1 MIDYIIMTKT
11 TIPKVKD
18 LRVDKEGTHRMKGR
32 EETDHNTILMEIDTT
47 VTSHAN
53 KITVWKRGSKSDWRN
68 FNEAINRDLKQ
79 NPTKTYMDLEQ
90 AIKRNL
96 IKHIGKV
103 TIRTNRNRDS
113 KEAKNLREKKKQA
126 GKEFDQAIKSNNP
139 RIAEIKNNYI
149 QAQKDLRNQI
159 EKDAENKSKN
169 IIQTLIKEGGAK
181 SNLFWKLRRKI
192 IKKDSDANYDTKDE
206 TGKTITNPEEAKEHI
221 AKYYENLYQARE
233 GTAEFQQWTE
243 KIRNKIEEIEK
254 EMQNLEPVPEITQ
267 KELKLA
273 IKNMKRG
280 KSCGPD
286 EIPNEVFIEAQEP
299 LLKEVTKHLND
310 ISTSENIPDS
320 WQEGEIKRLYKGKG
334 NKGKC
339 SAERGITLAS
349 NMGKLYERII
359 NNRILHEINISDAQA
374 GGKKGRAT
382 TDHLL
387 VVKELINIAKKKRKP
402 LYIVFLDVTKAYDKA
417 WLDAIMYVMHKEGL
431 QSKHWS
437 LVRKLNQN
445 LSAKIKTKYGLTREI
460 RIKDSIRQGGV
471 LSVAQYAILMDEIH
485 KELNA
490 KGMGIK
496 LTKSDTK
503 VGDLLWVDDV
513 ALMSFDENELQD
525 MLDIT
530 YHTAKKYRIEFG
542 KEKSQILVIGTEKQ
556 REKTEER
563 IFKLGDMSLDRTQTY
578 NYLGE
583 TINEKGDISDHTK
596 KIRGKVEAAF
606 QTIQLIA
613 GDDNFNK
620 LEMETIW
627 KLVETCIIPIATY
640 ASETWNNNKTNTQE
654 INRIL
659 DSIIKRILKTPV
671 STPRETLYME
681 TGLMDLEH
689 EAKRKQILMRHRLSR
704 TTNPLIQSTIDDDSK
719 GGWKERTDN
728 LMKELE
734 ISKESLQLK
743 KEPFSKLVKKSIDKL
758 FKNAIDKKGEAKSKV
773 EHLKDGTGGWI
784 PMERRKYMSELSRN
798 QVSKIFQARTR
809 MLNIK
814 NNYRNNHKNDLGCR
828 ACGQPNET
836 QPHVLREC
844 TVLHAS
850 DNSEILQ
857 TDIFTENPRDLRKTA
872 KKLESLLEDLTADP
886 RTERV
891 DALAN

>member
-1 MIDYIIMTKT
+1 
-11 TIPKVKD
+11 
-18 LRVDKEGTHRMKGR
+18 
-32 EETDHNTILMEIDTT
+32 
-47 VTSHAN
+47 
-53 KITVWKRGSKSDWRN
+53 
-68 FNEAINRDLKQ
+68 
-79 NPTKTYMDLEQ
+79 
-90 AIKRNL
+90 
-96 IKHIGKV
+96 
-103 TIRTNRNRDS
+103 
-113 KEAKNLREKKKQA
+113 
-126 GKEFDQAIKSNNP
+126 
-139 RIAEIKNNYI
+139 
-149 QAQKDLRNQI
+149 
-159 EKDAENKSKN
+159 
-169 IIQTLIKEGGAK
+169 
-181 SNLFWKLRRKI
+181 
-192 IKKDSDANYDTKDE
+192 
-206 TGKTITNPEEAKEHI
+206 
-221 AKYYENLYQARE
+221 
-233 GTAEFQQWTE
+233 
-243 KIRNKIEEIEK
+243 
-254 EMQNLEPVPEITQ
+254 
-267 KELKLA
+267 
-273 IKNMKRG
+273 
-280 KSCGPD
+280 
-286 EIPNEVFIEAQEP
+286 
-299 LLKEVTKHLND
+299 
-310 ISTSENIPDS
+310 
-320 WQEGEIKRLYKGKG
+320 
-334 NKGKC
+334 
-339 SAERGITLAS
+339 
-349 NMGKLYERII
+349 
-359 NNRILHEINISDAQA
+359 
-374 GGKKGRAT
+374 
-382 TDHLL
+382 
-387 VVKELINIAKKKRKP
+387 
-402 LYIVFLDVTKAYDKA
+402 
-417 WLDAIMYVMHKEGL
+417 
-431 QSKHWS
+431 
-437 LVRKLNQN
+437 
-445 LSAKIKTKYGLTREI
+445 
-460 RIKDSIRQGGV
+460 
-471 LSVAQYAILMDEIH
+471 
-485 KELNA
+485 
-490 KGMGIK
+490 MGIK